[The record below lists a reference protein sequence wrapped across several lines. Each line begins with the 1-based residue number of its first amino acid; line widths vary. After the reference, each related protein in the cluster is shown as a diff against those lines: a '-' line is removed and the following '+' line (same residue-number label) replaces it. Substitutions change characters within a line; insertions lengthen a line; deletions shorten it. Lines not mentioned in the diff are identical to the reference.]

1 LLPKPIFL
9 RVVKDARKQAD
20 GPLRK
25 RVVLPICETS
35 GSEGENGVLLRMRQ
49 FFTVF
54 VYALMVTAI
63 LALWR
68 GDAPQFIYVA
78 F

>member
-1 LLPKPIFL
+1 
-9 RVVKDARKQAD
+9 
-20 GPLRK
+20 
-25 RVVLPICETS
+25 
-35 GSEGENGVLLRMRQ
+35 VLLRVRQ